1 MNLNDIFYLG
11 RAGRYDNPLNSN
23 DRLPIV
29 YGDLEDG
36 PPGVWRLPCID
47 TVNKVYCFADHA
59 VLSVANGNSI
69 AIYSD
74 GVLIAGGSYTFD
86 ESNDYESEGAI
97 ATVTFDDDQKNK
109 VITAT
114 GSGKASGATLYEN
127 IIDIANDWLT
137 SENDFDAVLGY
148 NLTAKARASA
158 IFDTQS
164 YKAAGVI
171 DKDIKGWE
179 LLQKMLGSFLGSV
192 YMDGEGKLAFSI
204 DDNQTGYWGWVVP
217 RGDVMQA
224 TAKRRL
230 ENVINQCPCN
240 YAYNYAAGGFAAH
253 TDDSADADAAS
264 QNIYGTR
271 KPDTPYQFYW
281 CRDSDSVDTVQA
293 IIISKFAEPVWEVD
307 ITDKNMKRAH
317 IDVND
322 WIALNL
328 GFLYTKSG
336 EEMINQYFKVV
347 SVRPDFNNH
356 RIHFRAIDT
365 GLFMT
370 GPAGVYIADGTHLAD
385 GSVKAGGDRDTT
397 RY

>member
-29 YGDLEDG
+29 YGDLTDG
-36 PPGVWRLPCID
+36 TNGIWELPCID
-47 TVNKVYCFADHA
+47 TVNFVYCFADHA

-69 AIYSD
+69 TIYAD
-74 GVLIAGGSYTFD
+74 GVEVAGADYTFD

-97 ATVTFDDDQKNK
+97 ATVTFDNDQVNAK
-109 VITAT
+109 ITAR
-114 GSGKASGATLYEN
+114 GKGKSSGATLTEN
-127 IIDIANDWLT
+127 IIDIVNDYLT
-137 SENDFDAVLGY
+137 VENDFDATTY
-148 NLTAKARASA
+148 DDASKSKASA
-158 IFDTQS
+158 VFDSQS

-171 DKDIKGWE
+171 DKDVKSWE
-179 LLQKMLGSFLGSV
+179 LLQKMMGSFLGSAW
-192 YMDGEGKLAFSI
+192 YNGAGDLAFDI
-204 DDNQTGYWGWVVP
+204 DDNSTGFWGEPVP

-240 YAYNYAAGGFAAH
+240 YAYNYAAGGFLKH
-253 TDDSADADAAS
+253 TDDAADADSAS

-271 KPDTPYQFYW
+271 KPNNPYQFYW
-281 CRDSDSVDTVQA
+281 CRDATSVGVVQA
-293 IIISKFAEPVWEVD
+293 LIVTKFADPVWEVD
-307 ITDKNMKRAH
+307 LTDKTMKRSH

-328 GFLYTKSG
+328 GFLYDANG
-336 EEMINQYFKVV
+336 VEMVNQHFKVV
-347 SVRPDFNNH
+347 SVRPDFNLD
-356 RIHFRAIDT
+356 RIKFRAIDT
-365 GLFMT
+365 GYFMSV
-370 GPAGVYIADGTHLAD
+370 AYLADGTYTAG
-385 GSVKAGGDRDTT
+385 GSIRAGGDRDTT